1 MPKLTLN
8 IILETLND
16 CWEIIK
22 SRYDLNTN
30 QKPVRKQRNE
40 SYFSDDGKLKIASVE
55 QELNKL
61 EFLKSKIEYSIDET
75 QAFIHKKIE
84 SYKMEDEM
92 DEDTLVH
99 YQMMF
104 IGLYTYNEQQI
115 ETSRSYQE
123 RIIYLKTLLKNNF

>member
-61 EFLKSKIEYSIDET
+61 EFLK
-75 QAFIHKKIE
+75 
-84 SYKMEDEM
+84 
-92 DEDTLVH
+92 
-99 YQMMF
+99 
-104 IGLYTYNEQQI
+104 
-115 ETSRSYQE
+115 
-123 RIIYLKTLLKNNF
+123 